1 MGKSSP
7 SPPPAP
13 DPVKTAQAQTEM
25 NVETAIAQAM
35 LNNVNQVTPWGSVT
49 YNQIPGTGPQFD
61 QAGYDAALEAYQ
73 AGVAQG
79 LPQGSPQ
86 GPFGGQLA
94 ELVGR
99 GATGRPGG
107 LGRRMNWGGITAPNP
122 NDFMIPGAGV
132 PRFEAVTELSPE
144 QQAIF
149 DQTQDAQFNLASLA
163 SQQSSQLNDV
173 LSSPFEYTNRD
184 AELWAYDLASPRLLE
199 QQGQNESALRTRL
212 INAGIRPGTSA
223 WDSEMSRMTQSNT
236 DQLNQLALMG
246 RSQGYNEARDQ
257 YTLPVN
263 VVSALLS
270 GSQVTNPASTVA
282 NTAQTGVAGVD
293 YAGLVNQN
301 YANQMNAYNQGQ
313 ANQAAGLGGLFGLGG
328 SLLGA
333 AGQAGGFAAL
343 FSDIRLKRDITRVG
357 TTDGGLP
364 VYTYRYVTGGP
375 MMMGVMAHDVE
386 KVIPDAVMTHDSGFK
401 MVDYGKVM

>member
-7 SPPPAP
+7 SQPAAP

-35 LNNVNQVTPWGSVT
+35 LNNVNQVTPWGTVT

-79 LPQGSPQ
+79 LPQGSPR

-99 GATGRPGG
+99 GGTGRPGG
-107 LGRRMNWGGITAPNP
+107 LGRGMNGGGITAPNP

-132 PRFEAVTELSPE
+132 PRFEAITELSPE

-184 AELWAYDLASPRLLE
+184 AELWAYDLAAPRLLE
-199 QQGQNESALRTRL
+199 QQSQNESALRTRL

-223 WDSEMSRMTQSNT
+223 WDSEMSRLTQGNT

-313 ANQAAGLGGLFGLGG
+313 ANRAAGLGGLFGLGG

-333 AGQAGGFAAL
+333 AGQAGGFGAL
-343 FSDIRLKRDITRVG
+343 FSDVRLKRDITRVG

-364 VYTYRYVTGGP
+364 IYTYRYVTGGP